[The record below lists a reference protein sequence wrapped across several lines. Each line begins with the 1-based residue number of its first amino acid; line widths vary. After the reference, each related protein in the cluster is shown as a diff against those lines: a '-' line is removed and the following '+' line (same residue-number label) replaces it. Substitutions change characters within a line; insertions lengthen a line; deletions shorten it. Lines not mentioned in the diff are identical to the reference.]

1 MQLDFSLLENI
12 GAVAD
17 QETQE
22 TPGADQ
28 MEGSAK
34 VKIERQQDILQKASQ
49 AWKERG
55 EAIKKSELYRT
66 QILKGIS
73 SGESDRALFLLAIE
87 CIYSLTG
94 DKAFYTQIKK
104 KYPCEI
110 N

>member
-17 QETQE
+17 QETRPPE
-22 TPGADQ
+22 ADQ

-55 EAIKKSELYRT
+55 EAIKNSELYRT

-104 KYPCEI
+104 KYIEK
-110 N
+110 